1 MMVVMMLWYLQNDKL
16 MWMIIF
22 LTRPSERPQGLEAE
36 SEGSLVKEELSP
48 IYFYIHPLYV
58 ILTIF
63 HLMAIITLTTTT
75 RTTTTTIIID
85 HKTFD
90 GKIAN

>member
-1 MMVVMMLWYLQNDKL
+1 MLRLFDVVMMLWYLQNDKL

-48 IYFYIHPLYV
+48 IYIHPLYV

-63 HLMAIITLTTTT
+63 HLVAIITLTTTT
-75 RTTTTTIIID
+75 LSILTTTTNIIIV
-85 HKTFD
+85 T
-90 GKIAN
+90 

>member
-1 MMVVMMLWYLQNDKL
+1 MLRLFDVVMMLWYLQNDKL

-48 IYFYIHPLYV
+48 IYIYPLYV

-63 HLMAIITLTTTT
+63 HLVAIITLTTTT
-75 RTTTTTIIID
+75 LSTLTTTTSIIIV
-85 HKTFD
+85 T
-90 GKIAN
+90 